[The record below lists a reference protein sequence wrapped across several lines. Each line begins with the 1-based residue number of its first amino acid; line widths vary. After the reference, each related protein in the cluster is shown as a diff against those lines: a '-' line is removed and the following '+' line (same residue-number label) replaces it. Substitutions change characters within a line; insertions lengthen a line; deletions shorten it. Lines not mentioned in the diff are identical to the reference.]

1 MKQATGEC
9 KYCGQLKSVSVA
21 DDATQ
26 EEINEIVTGT
36 CTCEDAKYQA
46 GITRIIKSTESKIDM
61 LFESDNESPEK
72 CLLKKAAPIL
82 VNGFIKG
89 ITISL
94 EDSISYKMTIKDA
107 TVTVERKQV
116 ITDRA
121 ES

>member
-82 VNGFIKG
+82 VNGFIRIRYVLPRG
-89 ITISL
+89 SEIAEIIVTINNL
-94 EDSISYKMTIKDA
+94 P
-107 TVTVERKQV
+107 V
-116 ITDRA
+116 
-121 ES
+121 